1 MQRLDIRG
9 KIKPL
14 YGQNRKTEE
23 PPLAL
28 FCICTPFGP
37 PSLLEM
43 PQKEAIFKSKHK
55 LDLGIVSFDQRGKEV
70 FGYSDVEFSSRGI
83 YDLVHHDDLVYV
95 AQAHSECKYLYT
107 FIILLKK
114 SILSGVQNILVESVI
129 FHTLLVIYFLK
140 MLRNCGMNQ
149 TRRCS

>member
-1 MQRLDIRG
+1 
-9 KIKPL
+9 
-14 YGQNRKTEE
+14 
-23 PPLAL
+23 
-28 FCICTPFGP
+28 
-37 PSLLEM
+37 M

-70 FGYSDVEFSSRGI
+70 FGYNDVEFSSRGI

-95 AQAHSECKYLYT
+95 AQAHSECKCFTYFCSKYE
-107 FIILLKK
+107 K
-114 SILSGVQNILVESVI
+114 NIFAENVI
-129 FHTLLVIYFLK
+129 FHTLLLIYFLK